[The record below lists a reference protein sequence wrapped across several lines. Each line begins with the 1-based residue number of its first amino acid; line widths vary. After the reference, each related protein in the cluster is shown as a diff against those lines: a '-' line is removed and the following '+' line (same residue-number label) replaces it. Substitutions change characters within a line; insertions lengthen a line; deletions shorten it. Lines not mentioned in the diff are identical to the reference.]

1 MDKRKKK
8 VINPPDKDVKLYKKT
23 LFLRNKARQK
33 RGGGYNRGIKE
44 NKVNICFS
52 CCPTDER
59 RRKI

>member
-33 RGGGYNRGIKE
+33 RGGGGIIG
-44 NKVNICFS
+44 V
-52 CCPTDER
+52 
-59 RRKI
+59 